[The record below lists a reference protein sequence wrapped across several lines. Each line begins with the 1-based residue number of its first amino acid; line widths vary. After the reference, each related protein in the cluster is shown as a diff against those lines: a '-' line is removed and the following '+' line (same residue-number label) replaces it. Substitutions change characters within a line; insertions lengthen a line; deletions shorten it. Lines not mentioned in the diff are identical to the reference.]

1 MLSLS
6 QTTGYAIQAMA
17 YLDGPDGEPK
27 FIRDVAEATAV
38 PSAYLAKLVQKLV
51 EAGLVESK
59 KGFWGGIRLT
69 RPAREITLLEVS
81 NALDGPRWMGQC
93 LLGLEECSDARA
105 CPAHEFWK
113 SARNLIRS
121 KLAET
126 RLSDVAAFE
135 QQKKAPLKKQETVK
149 K

>member
-17 YLDGPDGEPK
+17 YLDEPDGEPK
-27 FIRDVAEATAV
+27 FVRDVAEATGV
-38 PSAYLAKLVQKLV
+38 PAAYLAKLVQKLV
-51 EAGLVESK
+51 DAGLVESK
-59 KGFWGGIRLT
+59 KGFWGGIRLA
-69 RPAREITLLEVS
+69 RPAREISLLEVS

-113 SARNLIRS
+113 SARDLIRS

-126 RLSDVAAFE
+126 RLSDVAEFE
-135 QQKKAPLKKQETVK
+135 QRKKLTTSKTDTLSR
-149 K
+149 